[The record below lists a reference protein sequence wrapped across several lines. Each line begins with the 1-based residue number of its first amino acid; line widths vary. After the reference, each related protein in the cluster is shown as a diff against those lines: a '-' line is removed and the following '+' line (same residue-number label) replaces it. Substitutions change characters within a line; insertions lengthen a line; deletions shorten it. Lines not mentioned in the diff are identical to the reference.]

1 LSESAAGDDHADGTS
16 HVGDD
21 ARLFSAPTLRGA
33 MTSSSVDTVLFD
45 LDDTLVTYNRSTA
58 AVLDEAF
65 AAVGVDPFFSAEA
78 YFERYEEFLPRT
90 DSIEGL
96 REACFSAIAA
106 DSGRDPAVGRDV
118 ARAFNARRDH
128 GDVRL
133 LPGAREVLDAFADEY
148 RLGLVTNGMPT
159 VQRPKLART
168 GLDETFETV
177 VFAGHDTEPKPAAE
191 PFHRA
196 LSRLDAS
203 ADRAAHVGNSLAS
216 DVAGANAAGLRSVW
230 VPAYEESVDVTPH
243 LRLDSLDELVGHS
256 WA

>member
-1 LSESAAGDDHADGTS
+1 
-16 HVGDD
+16 
-21 ARLFSAPTLRGA
+21 
-33 MTSSSVDTVLFD
+33 MTSTPVETMLFD

-58 AVLDEAF
+58 ELLDESF

-78 YFERYEEFLPRT
+78 YFTRYEEFLPKT

-96 REACFSAIAA
+96 REACFAAIAD
-106 DSGRDPAVGRDV
+106 DSGRDAALGRDV

-133 LPGAREVLDAFADEY
+133 LPGARDVIDAFTDEY
-148 RLGLVTNGMPT
+148 RLGIVTNGPPD
-159 VQRPKLART
+159 VQWPKLVGA
-168 GLDETFETV
+168 GLDEAFETV
-177 VFAGHDTEPKPAAE
+177 VFAGYDTEPKPAPE
-191 PFHRA
+191 PFEVA
-196 LSRLDAS
+196 LSTLESS
-203 ADRAAHVGNSLAS
+203 ADRAVHVGNSLAS

-243 LRLDSLDELVGHS
+243 HRLDSLSELVGHS